1 MFKVTYL
8 SEGEEYRREVTRF
21 LDQWHSDAAC
31 ITAHTSGS
39 TGRPKEINLPK
50 ADMRVSA
57 RATNRRF
64 GIGAGS
70 RLLCPLS
77 ASYIAGKMMVVRA
90 IEADCE
96 VAFCKPSNRFW
107 EREEV
112 TGYLDA
118 GVTDLIAVVPSQAS
132 ALLTLES
139 SPSVISRLGRVGNII
154 IGGAPLPRDTEGKL
168 TAIIPS
174 GVGLYATYGMTET
187 CSHVALR
194 ALGSDLFTSMSGIS
208 FSADHRGCLSISAP
222 GYTFG
227 QLQTNDIVR
236 LSGPDSFIWCGRY
249 DNVVNSGGIKIFP
262 EELERKMEG
271 RLPCRFY
278 FKGVQDEKWGESVAL
293 VVEDDPDSP
302 SLSDERVIEVCREC
316 LSHIEMPRRILR
328 LREFCFTSNGKLK
341 RV

>member
-8 SEGEEYRREVTRF
+8 SEGEEYRREVKRF
-21 LDQWHSDAAC
+21 LDQWHSDASC

-39 TGRPKEINLPK
+39 TGKPKEINLPK
-50 ADMRVSA
+50 ADIRVSA
-57 RATNRRF
+57 RATNHRF

-96 VAFCKPSNRFW
+96 VAFCKPSNLFW
-107 EREEV
+107 ERKDV

-118 GVTDLIAVVPSQAS
+118 GVTDLIAVVPSQVS
-132 ALLTLES
+132 SLLTLES
-139 SPSVISRLGRVGNII
+139 PPSVISRLGRVGNII
-154 IGGAPLPRDTEGKL
+154 IGGAPLPRDTENQL

-194 ALGSDLFTSMSGIS
+194 ALGSDLFTSMPGIS
-208 FSADHRGCLSISAP
+208 FSADHRGCLRIHAP
-222 GYTFG
+222 AYTFG
-227 QLQTNDIVR
+227 QLQTNDIAR
-236 LSGPDSFIWCGRY
+236 LSGPDGFIWCGRY

-271 RLPCRFY
+271 QLPCRFY
-278 FKGVQDEKWGESVAL
+278 LKGVPDDKWGESVAI
-293 VVEDDPDSP
+293 VVEDDPASP
-302 SLSDERVIEVCREC
+302 SLSDERIIEVCREC
-316 LSHIEMPRRILR
+316 LRHIEMPRHILR
-328 LREFCFTSNGKLK
+328 LRDFCFTSNGKLK
-341 RV
+341 RI